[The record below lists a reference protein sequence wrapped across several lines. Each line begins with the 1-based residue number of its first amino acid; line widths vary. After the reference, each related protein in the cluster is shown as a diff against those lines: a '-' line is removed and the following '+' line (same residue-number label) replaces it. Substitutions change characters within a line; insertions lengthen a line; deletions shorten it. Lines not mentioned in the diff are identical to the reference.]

1 MIKKKL
7 ITIIA
12 LIFLVS
18 TVTASE
24 MSVDVEKGTCEPVD
38 LNEDAIADILACY
51 DEELGA
57 QLYNIVPLDETLE
70 SLVEEESDDFSAFK
84 GKVKPD
90 NGWILKVTGR
100 TRALVHE
107 ETGAID
113 LIQNRPLH
121 TGGRRLY

>member
-1 MIKKKL
+1 M
-7 ITIIA
+7 IA

-18 TVTASE
+18 AVTAAE
-24 MSVDVEKGTCEPVD
+24 ISVDVEKGTCKSVD

-84 GKVKPD
+84 GKVKPG